1 MSGGHFEHAWVGVS
15 TFAGDLEH
23 EILAS
28 DYSDK
33 TKHDLMAIQQ
43 KCCQMADEMRAV
55 EWLFSGDSGED
66 TFAQELK
73 QIRERHSDILHPQA

>member
-1 MSGGHFEHAWVGVS
+1 MSGGHFQQAWVGVS

-23 EILAS
+23 ETLAS

-33 TKHDLMAIQQ
+33 TKHELMLIQQ
-43 KCCQMADEMRAV
+43 KCRQMADEMRAV

-66 TFAQELK
+66 TFDQELK
-73 QIRERHSDILHPQA
+73 QIRERHGDMAS